1 MLSFKIAVKNLIG
14 AGLKTWLNVFVLSL
28 SFVMIIFYNSMIDGW
43 NKQAE
48 TDTIAWEIG
57 QGQIWEKDYDPYD
70 PYSLIDAHAVI
81 PPELKNQATKGD
93 VVPILITQAS
103 VYPQGRMQNILLK
116 GIPTDQQLLDL
127 PTAELS
133 DEGETTPAI
142 IGRRMSE
149 ATKLKQGDRV
159 LLRWR
164 DKNGTFDAQEI
175 LITKVFENN
184 VPSIDAGQV
193 WIPLASLQE
202 MTGMTDEAT
211 LLVVGDD
218 YQPVADA
225 NWEFKSIGF
234 LLADMRA
241 IIETKKGSAAIMYL
255 LLLGIALLAIFDT
268 QVLSI
273 FRRQKEIGTYVALGM
288 TRGQVVKLFTIE
300 GGAHSLFAAALGAL
314 YGIPLFIYLNKVG
327 IPMPAGTDSAGL
339 PISSEIIPVY
349 GLGLVVGTILLVVLS
364 ATIVSYMPA
373 RKIARMK
380 PTEALKGK
388 IQ

>member
-193 WIPLASLQE
+193 WIPLASLQA